1 MVIILNLEKIF
12 GILFMILGLIFIIFP
27 IFSADTISIIVGLSL
42 LFFGFASVINGFSL
56 WNMSTFSKINL
67 IIGIISIIFGI
78 LFIFA
83 INALSFLVGFQFY
96 IIGFIMIFCGIVG
109 IISNSALSKTTSL
122 LILIIG
128 IIAIVLA
135 VYSITQ
141 PIYAAILIG
150 LCLIIQGVR
159 FYLDSEQRVKQI
171 ERY

>member
-1 MVIILNLEKIF
+1 
-12 GILFMILGLIFIIFP
+12 
-27 IFSADTISIIVGLSL
+27 
-42 LFFGFASVINGFSL
+42 
-56 WNMSTFSKINL
+56 
-67 IIGIISIIFGI
+67 
-78 LFIFA
+78 
-83 INALSFLVGFQFY
+83 
-96 IIGFIMIFCGIVG
+96 MIFCGIVG